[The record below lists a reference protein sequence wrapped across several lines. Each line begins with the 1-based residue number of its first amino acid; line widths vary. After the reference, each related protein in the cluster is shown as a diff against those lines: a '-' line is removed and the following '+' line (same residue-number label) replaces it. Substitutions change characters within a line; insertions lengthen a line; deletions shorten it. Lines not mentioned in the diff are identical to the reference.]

1 MILEVVNLDI
11 VYGPTAAAVGVSFSL
26 DRGMI
31 AVLIGANGAGKSTVL
46 RGISGTIGEYGGSRS
61 GGDVRLNGESVNALR
76 ADQLVAKGLVLVPD
90 GRRLFNR
97 MSVQENLEMGAF
109 TVTDKKA
116 VSESYDRVLSLFPEL
131 KGLLPR
137 QSGGLSG
144 GEQQMVALGR
154 ALMSGPKILFVDEP
168 SLGLAP
174 RLLQDVFSKLTQL
187 RDQEGIGIVI
197 VEQNIREAFKIA
209 DRVVGLRRG
218 EVVLNEAPHN
228 ISDQDLHELFLG

>member
-1 MILEVVNLDI
+1 MILEVSNLDI
-11 VYGPTAAAVGVSFSL
+11 AYGPTAAAVGVSFSL
-26 DRGMI
+26 DREMI

-46 RGISGTIGEYGGSRS
+46 RGISGTISEYGGCRS

-76 ADQLVAKGLVLVPD
+76 ADQLVAKGMVMVPD

-97 MSVQENLEMGAF
+97 MSVRENLEMGAF
-109 TVTDKKA
+109 TVKDKNS
-116 VSESYDRVLSLFPEL
+116 VSQSYDRVLSLFPDL

-137 QSGGLSG
+137 RSGSLSG

-154 ALMSGPKILFVDEP
+154 ALMSRPKILFVDEP

-197 VEQNIREAFKIA
+197 VEQNVREALKIA

-218 EVVLNEAPHN
+218 KVVFNEPPSGIN
-228 ISDQDLHELFLG
+228 DEDLHELFLG